1 MTEIQHNIIE
11 QALTDFITDL
21 NRNKKYAFCIRK
33 HFNVIQAL
41 IDDGYTVKAIHNVI
55 TKHRE
60 LSYSTLKN
68 SILRTKKIQASPSS
82 VKNNHD
88 DTNAKKTNQT
98 NIDGNKNIININK
111 YSEDEWVKAWGFT
124 LSKGLTPLM
133 IAELM
138 KYGWTPHNY
147 HKLKDKHNL
156 FNSKRLINISA
167 DMKRHKA
174 TNKDYQ

>member
-1 MTEIQHNIIE
+1 MPSSEEYIRNALSKFIE
-11 QALTDFITDL
+11 DL
-21 NRNKKYAFCIRK
+21 NSPISFSKSVQFNLENIQKVNKSGFTISYIMKSISMKQTEATFRN
-33 HFNVIQAL
+33 
-41 IDDGYTVKAIHNVI
+41 AIA
-55 TKHRE
+55 R
-60 LSYSTLKN
+60 
-68 SILRTKKIQASPSS
+68 
-82 VKNNHD
+82 
-88 DTNAKKTNQT
+88 AKKKKERKSEENTPSKERVKISTSSTTSNVDSKENT
-98 NIDGNKNIININK
+98 INIDK
-111 YSEDEWVKAWGFT
+111 YSEDEWVKAWGFS

-156 FNSKRLINISA
+156 FNSKRLINISS

>member
-1 MTEIQHNIIE
+1 MTEIQHDIIE
-11 QALTDFITDL
+11 QALANFITDL
-21 NRNKKYAFCIRK
+21 NCNKKYAFCIRK
-33 HFNVIQAL
+33 HFNTIQEL

-55 TKHRE
+55 IKHRK

-68 SILRTKKIQASPSS
+68 SILRTRKRQLSTSQI
-82 VKNNHD
+82 KNKHNN
-88 DTNAKKTNQT
+88 TNANKTSQT
-98 NIDGNKNIININK
+98 IIDGNENIINIDK
-111 YSEDEWVKAWGFT
+111 YSDDEWVKAWGFS

-133 IAELM
+133 ISELM

-156 FNSKRLINISA
+156 FNSKRLIDISS